1 MGVAKLHSQSHSQ
14 TEVWQSGY
22 GDSPETS
29 DSCTTWAISPSH
41 IRAGWGLGTRLT
53 PSIPQFILHWRQLYY
68 SPTSLAPFLS
78 QDNCYVH
85 EQHSCSWHWKLLS
98 QWLSQ
103 PLRKQ
108 TLLTTKCTPVRSLC
122 SWERTTTQDAHINQ
136 HSVMSHHKHSKKI
149 TNSTKYYQVTTF

>member
-1 MGVAKLHSQSHSQ
+1 MWW
-14 TEVWQSGY
+14 VWPGILRQRFGSLGM

-53 PSIPQFILHWRQLYY
+53 SSIPQFILHWRQLPLLAHKP
-68 SPTSLAPFLS
+68 SSLF

-85 EQHSCSWHWKLLS
+85 QQHSCSWHWKLLS

-136 HSVMSHHKHSKKI
+136 HCVMSHHKHSKKI